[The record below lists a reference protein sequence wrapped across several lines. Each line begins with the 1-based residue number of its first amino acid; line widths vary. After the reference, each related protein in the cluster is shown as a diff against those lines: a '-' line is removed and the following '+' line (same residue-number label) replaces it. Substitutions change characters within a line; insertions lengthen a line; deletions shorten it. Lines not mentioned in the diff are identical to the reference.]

1 MTRRKLLKYAGIG
14 SLAAIAA
21 GFWGT
26 RSHAKNPFYD
36 GPATDHFDGRVFFNP
51 GGTPPGSFRDLLRW
65 QMSGNRSK
73 WPARIDS
80 PHPADIP
87 PAEIDGKSTRIT
99 HVGHATFL
107 IQTNGLNFLT
117 DPVWSE
123 RASPLSFAGPKRVN
137 APGIDFDALPRI
149 DAVLLTHSH
158 YDHMDMATL
167 KRLVAGHDPQIIT
180 PLGNDAMVRKAIPDA
195 QTVTGDWGSRVTL
208 AGDTVIHFDP
218 CHHWGARSLR
228 DRRMTLWC
236 AFTVETPRFKLHHV
250 GDTGFHD
257 GINFRAAAEKHGGFD
272 LAILPIGAYEP
283 RWFMKFQHIDPCE
296 AVEGMQLL
304 KAKRAI
310 GHHWGTFQLTDEPVD
325 EPKEKLAVALA
336 EAGIAAE
343 AFEAA
348 HPGQVFT
355 L

>member
-1 MTRRKLLKYAGIG
+1 MARRKLLKPA
-14 SLAAIAA
+14 S
-21 GFWGT
+21 
-26 RSHAKNPFYD
+26 NPFYD
-36 GPATDHFDGRVFFNP
+36 GPVSDHFDGRVFFNP

-65 QMSGNRSK
+65 QMSGKRSK
-73 WPARIDS
+73 WPARVES
-80 PHPADIP
+80 PYRSDTP
-87 PAEIDGKSTRIT
+87 PERVAGKAARIT

-107 IQTNGLNFLT
+107 IQTNGLNLLT

-123 RASPLSFAGPKRVN
+123 RASPVRFAGPKRVN
-137 APGIDFDALPRI
+137 APGVDFAALPPI

-167 KRLVAGHDPQIIT
+167 RRLVAGHDPQIIT
-180 PLGNDAMVRKAIPDA
+180 PLGNDVLLRRAIPQA
-195 QTVTGDWGSRVTL
+195 RTVTGDWG
-208 AGDTVIHFDP
+208 DTTVLMADTAIHFDP

-228 DRRMTLWC
+228 DRRSTLWC
-236 AFTVETPRFKLHHV
+236 AFTVETPHLKLHHV

-257 GINFRAAAEKHGGFD
+257 GINFRAVGERHGGFD

-283 RWFMKFQHIDPCE
+283 RWFMKFQHINPHE
-296 AVEGMQLL
+296 AVEGMRLL
-304 KAKRAI
+304 GARRAI

-325 EPKEKLAVALA
+325 EPKEKLAEALA
-336 EAGIAAE
+336 AAQIPPE